1 MTMKNLVDTQRF
13 LQNGILLLSL
23 FISTSV
29 LAHDIRT
36 ASGQPTHSHAY
47 KNSSYGTGAVAGHV
61 AKPAGSNGIVIW
73 QSSPSRSYAKTQPGF
88 KVPSGHAKQPSAK
101 QIHQQ
106 QPTFTKEKR
115 KAPDLKR
122 K

>member
-1 MTMKNLVDTQRF
+1 MTMKNLVDRSRF
-13 LQNGILLLSL
+13 LQSGILLLGL
-23 FISTSV
+23 LISTSV

-36 ASGQPTHSHAY
+36 ASGQPTHQHAY
-47 KNSSYGTGAVAGHV
+47 KKSSYGNGAVAGHV

-73 QSSPSRSYAKTQPGF
+73 QSAPSRSYAKTQPGF
-88 KVPSGHAKQPSAK
+88 KVPSAHSKQPSAK
-101 QIHQQ
+101 QTYQQ
-106 QPTFTKEKR
+106 KPVFTKEKR

>member
-1 MTMKNLVDTQRF
+1 MTMKNLVDRSRF
-13 LQNGILLLSL
+13 LQSGILLLGL
-23 FISTSV
+23 LISTSV

-36 ASGQPTHSHAY
+36 ADGQPTHKHVYKKSAY
-47 KNSSYGTGAVAGHV
+47 GNGVVTGHYAQ
-61 AKPAGSNGIVIW
+61 PAGSKGIVIW
-73 QSSPSRSYAKTQPGF
+73 RSSPNRSYAKAQPGF
-88 KVPSGHAKQPSAK
+88 RVPSAHRKQPSAK

-106 QPTFTKEKR
+106 KPTFTKEKR